1 MEIALFEPAQPL
13 PGFNYLS
20 PVSDQKKELVDQNSA
35 SWNRVMLWMRQL
47 ESLRR
52 AS

>member
-1 MEIALFEPAQPL
+1 MREANTWPCRALTRRDREAFPDDTL
-13 PGFNYLS
+13 MR
-20 PVSDQKKELVDQNSA
+20 LVDQNSA

-47 ESLRR
+47 ESLSR